1 MIRNRLITI
10 LAHFLLG
17 FFRNDFDPSRFM
29 MEGRILGRAP
39 GIATM
44 KGSGMLAI
52 GLEFDG
58 EGIVTTKSGATRG
71 RGRGRHHG
79 WNWSKA
85 RG

>member
-1 MIRNRLITI
+1 MATMLVAGVQNK
-10 LAHFLLG
+10 LL
-17 FFRNDFDPSRFM
+17 
-29 MEGRILGRAP
+29 ILGRAP

-52 GLEFDG
+52 GLKFDG
-58 EGIVTTKSGATRG
+58 EGIVTTKRDAT

-79 WNWSKA
+79 WNRSKA